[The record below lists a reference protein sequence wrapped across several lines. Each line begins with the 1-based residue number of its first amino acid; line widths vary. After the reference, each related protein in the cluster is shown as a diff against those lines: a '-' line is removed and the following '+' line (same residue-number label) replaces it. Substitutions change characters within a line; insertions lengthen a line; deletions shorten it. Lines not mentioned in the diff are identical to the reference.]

1 MVDVDTRG
9 PHQESGPSA
18 GQGRLPADLT
28 SFVGR
33 RHELTAVRNA
43 LTADRLVTLTGIGG
57 VGKTRLALRVATSVR
72 RNFPD
77 GVWLIELADVHE
89 PAFVVDV
96 VATTLGVRD
105 YTGRPPREALVEALA
120 HGSRLLVLDNCEQVI
135 DAVAELVQTLLERCP
150 GLHVLA
156 TSRERL
162 GLGCETVVPVS
173 PLTTPSRDRSEPVIK
188 VSRFDA
194 VALFAERAAS
204 AVPGFALT
212 DDNTPTIAKICARL
226 DGLPLAIEL
235 AAART
240 RALSPEQILQRLT
253 DRRGMLTWSSRGVPP
268 RQQTLK
274 WSIGWSYDLCT
285 PDEQQLWRRLSLFT
299 GSFDIDGVEHICGED
314 CGGDLLDIL
323 ASLVDK
329 SIIVRDDAPDRARY
343 RMLDTVR
350 GFGREQLDDTTG
362 DANLRLRFRDWYARM
377 ALDAEAD
384 WISPRQLDWSD
395 LLRGEL
401 PNLREA
407 FEFAL
412 DESDGSALSLA
423 AALYPFWIARGLF
436 AEGRRWLDRAL
447 DQAHP
452 QPAALQAKALFA
464 AAILAA
470 FQGDLAAAGAR
481 AEEALEL
488 DSPAA
493 EPISRAYIAMADGI
507 TAFCSG
513 DLDRARVR
521 LRFAADTPGVADH
534 PQLQLEALSL
544 LGWAHVGDHTSQALT
559 FQGRALAIAQGHGEY
574 IHRGYSLWANGVDT
588 WRSGDRDHATEL
600 LEAGLRLTQQ
610 TNDPLMVFTCLQA
623 LAWLTAETGDAR
635 RAAVIMGAADA
646 HRRLVGSNP
655 VFFPNLLVH
664 QLDFEKTVRAAL
676 DAATLDAAHREG
688 ASMTSAEAI
697 AYTLGEQSRESGPN
711 TSGQDRTVL
720 TRREHEVAELIAEGL
735 TNKEIAARLT
745 ISRRTVD
752 GHVDH
757 ILTKLG
763 FTSRVQV
770 VSWIAESVP
779 SD

>member
-18 GQGRLPADLT
+18 GHGRLPADLT

-43 LTADRLVTLTGIGG
+43 LTAGRLVTLTGIGG

-77 GVWLIELADVHE
+77 GVWLIELADVHD

-150 GLHVLA
+150 GLHVLT

-299 GSFDIDGVEHICGED
+299 GSFDIDDVEH
-314 CGGDLLDIL
+314 
-323 ASLVDK
+323 
-329 SIIVRDDAPDRARY
+329 
-343 RMLDTVR
+343 T
-350 GFGREQLDDTTG
+350 
-362 DANLRLRFRDWYARM
+362 
-377 ALDAEAD
+377 
-384 WISPRQLDWSD
+384 
-395 LLRGEL
+395 
-401 PNLREA
+401 
-407 FEFAL
+407 
-412 DESDGSALSLA
+412 
-423 AALYPFWIARGLF
+423 
-436 AEGRRWLDRAL
+436 
-447 DQAHP
+447 
-452 QPAALQAKALFA
+452 
-464 AAILAA
+464 
-470 FQGDLAAAGAR
+470 
-481 AEEALEL
+481 
-488 DSPAA
+488 
-493 EPISRAYIAMADGI
+493 
-507 TAFCSG
+507 
-513 DLDRARVR
+513 
-521 LRFAADTPGVADH
+521 
-534 PQLQLEALSL
+534 
-544 LGWAHVGDHTSQALT
+544 
-559 FQGRALAIAQGHGEY
+559 
-574 IHRGYSLWANGVDT
+574 
-588 WRSGDRDHATEL
+588 
-600 LEAGLRLTQQ
+600 
-610 TNDPLMVFTCLQA
+610 
-623 LAWLTAETGDAR
+623 
-635 RAAVIMGAADA
+635 
-646 HRRLVGSNP
+646 
-655 VFFPNLLVH
+655 
-664 QLDFEKTVRAAL
+664 
-676 DAATLDAAHREG
+676 
-688 ASMTSAEAI
+688 
-697 AYTLGEQSRESGPN
+697 
-711 TSGQDRTVL
+711 
-720 TRREHEVAELIAEGL
+720 
-735 TNKEIAARLT
+735 
-745 ISRRTVD
+745 
-752 GHVDH
+752 
-757 ILTKLG
+757 
-763 FTSRVQV
+763 
-770 VSWIAESVP
+770 
-779 SD
+779 